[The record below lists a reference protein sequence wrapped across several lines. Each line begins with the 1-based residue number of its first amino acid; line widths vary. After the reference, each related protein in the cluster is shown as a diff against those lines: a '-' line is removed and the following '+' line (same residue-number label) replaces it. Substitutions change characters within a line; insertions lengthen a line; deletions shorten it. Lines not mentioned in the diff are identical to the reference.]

1 MFYYSININDE
12 QEKEK
17 IVRFLH
23 KLNLR
28 YEDDIEFTLTVVD
41 NNEIIGT
48 GSISGK
54 ILKCIGVKPER
65 QGEGI
70 SAKIITYLMQEQFKR
85 GRNHIFL
92 FTSPDKA
99 DRFINLGFQEVASA
113 EPNFT
118 LLEMGIGGI
127 KKYLENLKEHKLR
140 TNDKKTISSIVVNA
154 NPFTLGHQYLVK
166 KASLESDAVYVFVVK
181 EDKSL
186 FPFKVRFDLVKKGCQ
201 EFENVEV
208 INGGDYIISNS
219 TFPTYFTRD
228 SEEKIVFMQATL
240 DVNIFAKYI
249 VPTLNIKRRYIGE
262 EPYCGTTNLYN
273 KAMKQILPSVGVKV
287 VEVPRLKI
295 KGVAV
300 SASTVRN
307 LIKKSDFIKLQELVP
322 ESTYRFL
329 VSKEAYPII
338 EKIKSSR
345 SRH

>member
-140 TNDKKTISSIVVNA
+140 TNDKKTISSS
-154 NPFTLGHQYLVK
+154 YLK
-166 KASLESDAVYVFVVK
+166 F
-181 EDKSL
+181 
-186 FPFKVRFDLVKKGCQ
+186 
-201 EFENVEV
+201 
-208 INGGDYIISNS
+208 
-219 TFPTYFTRD
+219 
-228 SEEKIVFMQATL
+228 
-240 DVNIFAKYI
+240 
-249 VPTLNIKRRYIGE
+249 
-262 EPYCGTTNLYN
+262 NLW
-273 KAMKQILPSVGVKV
+273 
-287 VEVPRLKI
+287 
-295 KGVAV
+295 
-300 SASTVRN
+300 RN
-307 LIKKSDFIKLQELVP
+307 LTIFSFSCSSFIFIL
-322 ESTYRFL
+322 
-329 VSKEAYPII
+329 
-338 EKIKSSR
+338 
-345 SRH
+345 